1 MKIYLSYKQTWVEKR
16 ELETNLLFFK
26 QNLERLWYKVFIYY
40 FDDNSDLPP
49 EELDKEFLEK
59 IRQSDLVLAF
69 VNYKEKSEGQLLEL
83 WMAYSLWKQIKIL
96 VNSNVKDG
104 YYLIYWL
111 WQVYE
116 FDNLGE
122 IDLNNIV

>member
-16 ELETNLLFFK
+16 ELENNLLFFK
-26 QNLERLWYKVFIYY
+26 RNLEKLWHEVFIYY

-49 EELDKEFLEK
+49 EDLDKRFLGK
-59 IRQSDLVLAF
+59 IEQSDLVLAF
-69 VNYKEKSEGQLLEL
+69 VNYKDKSEGQLLEL

-96 VNSNVKDG
+96 VNSNVKDS

-116 FDNLGE
+116 FDNLEE
-122 IDLNNIV
+122 IDLNRVV